1 MFRLMEAFFDIAYL
15 GLIVSL
21 GLRLLLEERK
31 SAKLFGFTALLLG
44 LGDAFHLIP
53 RVISQLS
60 PGGFEAHTALLS
72 WGEFITSITMSV
84 FYLLFY
90 FYYRNL
96 SKDYDKRKDYSVYA
110 LVLIRILLVLLPQNA
125 WGTQGSYL
133 FGLIRNIPFALLGLL
148 LIIWTGRRRR
158 VEGLKY
164 TSPLIAASFLFY
176 LPVVIGSRFFPLLG
190 ILMIP
195 KTIAYVLLVAV
206 GYRYFIGGSSPLDL
220 LKLSI
225 TFLFMVLAG
234 GVFFRE
240 FTKIYGWNEK
250 SRLAFIHPHLLVLG
264 FLFFLLLYFILREK
278 EENLLFFQKP
288 LLLYVTGLTWTVSA
302 LMVQGIYE
310 ILSRKG
316 GLFPDA
322 ALSGMAG
329 IGHILLGTGLILV
342 MLQILRRE
350 ARA

>member
-15 GLIVSL
+15 GLVIAL
-21 GLRLLLEERK
+21 GLRLLLEDQK
-31 SAKLFGFTALLLG
+31 SAKLFGLTALILG

-60 PGGFEAHTALLS
+60 LGGFAAHTALLS
-72 WGEFITSITMSV
+72 WGEFVTSITMSI

-90 FYYRNL
+90 FYYRGL
-96 SKDYDKRKDYSVYA
+96 SGDRDKRKASSVYA
-110 LVLIRILLVLLPQNA
+110 LVLIRILLILLPQNG
-125 WGTQGSYL
+125 WGTEGSYL

-148 LIIWTGRRRR
+148 LILWTGRQRS
-158 VEGLKY
+158 VPGLKH
-164 TSPLIAASFLFY
+164 TSLLIAASFLFY
-176 LPVVIGSRFFPLLG
+176 LPVVVGARFIPLLG

-206 GYRYFIGGSSPLDL
+206 GYRHFIGGFSPLHI
-220 LKLSI
+220 LKLSV
-225 TFLFMVLAG
+225 TFLFMGLAG

-240 FTKIYGWNEK
+240 FTKLYHWNEK

-264 FLFFLLLYFILREK
+264 FLFLLLLYLILRQR
-278 EENLLFFQKP
+278 EESLLHFQKP
-288 LLLYVTGLTWTVSA
+288 LLLYVTGLAWTVTA
-302 LMVQGIYE
+302 LMIRGIYE
-310 ILSRKG
+310 ILSWEG
-316 GLFPDA
+316 WLFPDA

-329 IGHILLGTGLILV
+329 IGHILLGAGLILI
-342 MLQILRRE
+342 MLRTIKRE